1 MSMSEPA
8 SPHVEVAAYLLGK
21 LEPAEAERF
30 EAHLEGCADCRRHLD
45 ELEGLPAL
53 LAQAAPATPL
63 PDGLRART
71 LTAVRER
78 AEAERAAEAEGV
90 AVAKEAA
97 EEVAVAKQAAVVEEA
112 GPAEPAAVVEEAGP
126 AEPPVPIG
134 RAWWRRRWVAAA
146 VAAALLVALAIPAGL
161 QLFGGDG
168 GQVTRLTLVAAEGVE
183 GRGRVTITTTAAGRS
198 FDVRIEDLAPPAS
211 GSLYEL
217 WAVSRQDTLERPRR
231 VSLGT
236 FTVGADGGAHL
247 TAFTAAPAD
256 QFPLVGVTLE
266 PVDGNPARTG
276 PRVLIP
282 GPPG

>member
-21 LEPAEAERF
+21 LEPEEAERF
-30 EAHLEGCADCRRHLD
+30 EAHLDGCADCRRHLE
-45 ELEGLPAL
+45 ELGGLPAL
-53 LAQAAPATPL
+53 LAQAAPATPV
-63 PDGLRART
+63 PEGLRAQT

-78 AEAERAAEAEGV
+78 AAEAGV
-90 AVAKEAA
+90 AEA
-97 EEVAVAKQAAVVEEA
+97 
-112 GPAEPAAVVEEAGP
+112 
-126 AEPPVPIG
+126 PVPLR
-134 RAWWRRRWVAAA
+134 RAWWRRRWVLVA
-146 VAAALLVALAIPAGL
+146 VAAALVVALAVPGAL
-161 QLFGGDG
+161 LVFGGG
-168 GQVTRLTLVAAEGVE
+168 GEVTRLTLVAAEGAQ
-183 GRGRVTITTTAAGRS
+183 GRGQVTITRTSAGRS
-198 FDVRIEDLAPPAS
+198 FDVRIEGLGPPAA

-217 WAVSRQDTLERPRR
+217 WAVSPRDTMERPQR

-236 FTVGADGGAHL
+236 FTVDADGGAHL

-276 PRVLIP
+276 PRVLVP

>member
-21 LEPAEAERF
+21 LEAGEAERF
-30 EAHLEGCADCRRHLD
+30 EAHLEGCPDCRRHLD
-45 ELEGLPAL
+45 ELGGLPAL

-78 AEAERAAEAEGV
+78 AAEADRAG
-90 AVAKEAA
+90 AA
-97 EEVAVAKQAAVVEEA
+97 EETGEAGEPGVVEA
-112 GPAEPAAVVEEAGP
+112 
-126 AEPPVPIG
+126 PVPLR
-134 RAWWRRRWVAAA
+134 RAWWRRRWVLVA
-146 VAAALLVALAIPAGL
+146 VAAALALVLAVPGALL
-161 QLFGGDG
+161 VFGGG
-168 GQVTRLTLVAAEGVE
+168 GDVTRLTLVAAEGRQ
-183 GRGRVTITTTAAGRS
+183 GHGQVTITRTPAGRS
-198 FDVRIEDLAPPAS
+198 FDVRIQDLAPPAA

-217 WAVSRQDTLERPRR
+217 WAVNPQDTLDRPRR

-236 FTVGADGGAHL
+236 FTVSPDGSAHL

-256 QFPLVGVTLE
+256 QFPVVGVTLE
-266 PVDGNPARTG
+266 PVDGDPARTG
-276 PRVLIP
+276 PRVLVP